1 MVEVREAKGL
11 RAPTLQLNGEHTAL
25 HARVHLALR
34 ARAPPL
40 ACLSVGLGPQPLFQ
54 LARTSPA
61 PTDERLREV
70 RITGDGRCMF
80 RALALG
86 LAANKNVILGGRE
99 TEEADQLRMACA
111 DAMCTTQQRRQA
123 FPEAYMSIKVEQD
136 INRYCKR
143 IGNQGFWGGEAELL
157 ILSKMLK
164 ASINVYI
171 KNPQGGGYLCIVR
184 YGDKFDRANGGKRK
198 PVRLLYNGSN
208 HYDLLLAV

>member
-54 LARTSPA
+54 LARTRWVALPFPTTLTLASLTLPRHCYQPRVAEPGVCCWGYSPA

-80 RALALG
+80 RAL
-86 LAANKNVILGGRE
+86 
-99 TEEADQLRMACA
+99 
-111 DAMCTTQQRRQA
+111 
-123 FPEAYMSIKVEQD
+123 
-136 INRYCKR
+136 
-143 IGNQGFWGGEAELL
+143 
-157 ILSKMLK
+157 
-164 ASINVYI
+164 
-171 KNPQGGGYLCIVR
+171 VR
-184 YGDKFDRANGGKRK
+184 
-198 PVRLLYNGSN
+198 S
-208 HYDLLLAV
+208 

>member
-1 MVEVREAKGL
+1 
-11 RAPTLQLNGEHTAL
+11 
-25 HARVHLALR
+25 
-34 ARAPPL
+34 
-40 ACLSVGLGPQPLFQ
+40 
-54 LARTSPA
+54 
-61 PTDERLREV
+61 
-70 RITGDGRCMF
+70 
-80 RALALG
+80 
-86 LAANKNVILGGRE
+86 
-99 TEEADQLRMACA
+99 MACA
-111 DAMCTTQQRRQA
+111 DTMCTTQQRRQA

-136 INRYCKR
+136 INRCALQRRKKLNRNAKVWHDATENGLQLGSGGAPPTPARYCKR